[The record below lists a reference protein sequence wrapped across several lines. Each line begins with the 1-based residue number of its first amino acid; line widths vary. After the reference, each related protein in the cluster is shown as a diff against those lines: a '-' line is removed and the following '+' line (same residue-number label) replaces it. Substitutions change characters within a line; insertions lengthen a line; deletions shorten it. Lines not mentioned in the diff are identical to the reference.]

1 MSNHSGEFPC
11 PAYQATLLTISQQ
24 KRAERRPKPRVA
36 GELTEPVGAP
46 PGDRYHKYVR
56 SDERRARG
64 DRHWR
69 PAATLATQPVS
80 QDMIYDGGRL
90 TYVCRS

>member
-1 MSNHSGEFPC
+1 MSNRSCESPR
-11 PAYQATLLTISQQ
+11 PAYQTALLTISQQ
-24 KRAERRPKPRVA
+24 KRAERRPKLRVA